1 MSQTRTTNI
10 NGMDVKQIFE
20 VFRLDAVA
28 RKMGKSRA
36 WLSQKV
42 NNSIDHGKRV
52 EFKPEEFE
60 ALKKAIRELSVEM
73 ITNCDKIKL
82 DEKDRS

>member
-1 MSQTRTTNI
+1 ME
-10 NGMDVKQIFE
+10 VKQMFE

-42 NNSIDHGKRV
+42 NNTIDHGKPAK
-52 EFKPEEFE
+52 FKPEELE
-60 ALKKAIRELSVEM
+60 SLKKAIRELSVEM
-73 ITNCDKIKL
+73 ISNCDKIKQ
-82 DEKDRS
+82 DEKNRA